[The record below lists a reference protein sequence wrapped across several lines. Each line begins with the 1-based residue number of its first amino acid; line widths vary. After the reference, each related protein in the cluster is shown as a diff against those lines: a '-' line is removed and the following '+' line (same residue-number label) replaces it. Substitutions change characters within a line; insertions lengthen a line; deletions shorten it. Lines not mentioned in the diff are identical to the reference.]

1 MIEPKLGFNGLTIPI
16 MGSIMPNMGTYTDA
30 LFTKSQ
36 QRVLAVLFGQPQ
48 RSFYANE
55 IITLAG
61 GGSGAV
67 QRELAKLADA
77 GLIKSLRIGNQKHY
91 QANADSPI
99 FAELRSIV
107 IKTFGLTEVLRV
119 ALAELDAQ
127 IALALVYGSVA
138 KGNEHAASDI
148 DLMVVGELVS
158 HSQLLAALLPA
169 QQTLGRP
176 INPTLYTPAEFVLRV
191 KEGRSFIT
199 RVLEQ
204 PKIFVKGNEDDIAR
218 LSAA

>member
-1 MIEPKLGFNGLTIPI
+1 
-16 MGSIMPNMGTYTDA
+16 MGTYTDA

-107 IKTFGLTEVLRV
+107 VKTFGLTEVLRV

-127 IALALVYGSVA
+127 IELALVYGSVA

-169 QQTLGRP
+169 QQT
-176 INPTLYTPAEFVLRV
+176 
-191 KEGRSFIT
+191 
-199 RVLEQ
+199 
-204 PKIFVKGNEDDIAR
+204 
-218 LSAA
+218 

>member
-1 MIEPKLGFNGLTIPI
+1 
-16 MGSIMPNMGTYTDA
+16 MPNMGTYTDA
-30 LFTKSQ
+30 LFSKTQ

-55 IITLAG
+55 IIALAG

-77 GLIKSLRIGNQKHY
+77 GLIKSQRIGNQKHY
-91 QANADSPI
+91 QANADAPI
-99 FAELRSIV
+99 YAELRSIV
-107 IKTFGLTEVLRV
+107 VKTFGLADVIRV
-119 ALAELDAQ
+119 ALVDIWPQ
-127 IALALVYGSVA
+127 IELALVYGSVA

-148 DLMVVGELVS
+148 DLMVVGEQIS
-158 HSQLLAALLPA
+158 HAQLLAALLPA

-176 INPTLYTPAEFVLRV
+176 INPTLYTAAEFAQRV
-191 KEGRSFIT
+191 MEGRSFIR